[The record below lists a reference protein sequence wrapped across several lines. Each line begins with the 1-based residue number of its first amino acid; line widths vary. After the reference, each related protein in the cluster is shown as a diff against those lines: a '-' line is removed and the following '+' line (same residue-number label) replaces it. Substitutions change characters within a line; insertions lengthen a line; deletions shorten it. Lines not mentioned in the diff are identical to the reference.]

1 MLEEKIL
8 RKAVVALGGNAISPP
23 GEIDSITNQFKH
35 TRESLG
41 SIIDLLQQGIIPVI
55 THGNGPQV
63 GNAALRTEQL
73 AESIPYLP
81 LGINVADTEGG
92 MGYMIEQSLINRLRS
107 DNIDRQ
113 VVTLISQVLVNEND
127 PSIKDPT
134 KYIGTELSKEEAH
147 KKAEHFGWSIKPL
160 PNGNW
165 RRVVPSPEPID
176 IINSKVISE
185 LIDSGHIVIAV
196 GGGGVPAFRDIDGNL
211 EGLDAVI
218 DKDKASALLGNQIGA
233 ELLYIFTNVERVALN
248 FGKESETLLSTL
260 SLAQAKQYLAEGH
273 FPPGN
278 MGPKIEA
285 SIHFL
290 EGGGK
295 QVIITSIESIK
306 QDASGVNGTIITQ

>member
-1 MLEEKIL
+1 M

-23 GEIDSITNQFKH
+23 GEVDTIRNQFKH

-41 SIIDLLQQGIIPVI
+41 SIIDLLKQGIIPVI

-63 GNAALRTEQL
+63 GNAALRTEEL
-73 AESIPYLP
+73 AKSIPYLP

-92 MGYMIEQSLINRLRS
+92 MGYMIEQSLINRLRKEG
-107 DNIDRQ
+107 IQRH
-113 VVTLISQVLVNEND
+113 VVTLISQVLVDQDD
-127 PSIKDPT
+127 PSIQNPS
-134 KYIGTELSKEEAH
+134 KYIGTELPKDEA
-147 KKAEHFGWSIKPL
+147 KLKAAQFDWSIKQL
-160 PNGNW
+160 DNGNW

-176 IINSKVISE
+176 IINSQVISE
-185 LIDSGHIVIAV
+185 LIESGHIVIAV
-196 GGGGVPAFRDIDGNL
+196 GGGGVPVFRDISGNL

-218 DKDKASALLGNQIGA
+218 DKDKASALLGTQIGA

-248 FGKESETLLSTL
+248 FGKENETLLAKLTL
-260 SLAQAKQYLAEGH
+260 KEANQYLEEGH

-278 MGPKIEA
+278 MGPKIAA
-285 SIHFL
+285 SIRFL

-306 QDASGVNGTIITQ
+306 KDVTGQNGTIITH

>member
-1 MLEEKIL
+1 M

-23 GEIDSITNQFKH
+23 GEVDSIRNQFKH

-41 SIIDLLQQGIIPVI
+41 SIIDLLDQGIIPVI
-55 THGNGPQV
+55 THGNGPEV

-92 MGYMIEQSLINRLRS
+92 MGYMIEQSLINRLRA
-107 DNIDRQ
+107 DGIDRQ
-113 VVTLISQVLVNEND
+113 VVTLISQVLVDEHD
-127 PSIKDPT
+127 PSIENPT
-134 KYIGTELSKEEAH
+134 KFIGTTLPETEAH
-147 KKAEHFGWSIKPL
+147 AKAEQFGWNIKQV
-160 PNGNW
+160 GEDQW

-176 IINSKVISE
+176 IINSKVMSQLIE
-185 LIDSGHIVIAV
+185 LGHIVIAV
-196 GGGGVPAFRDIDGNL
+196 GGGGVPAFRDISGNL

-233 ELLYIFTNVERVALN
+233 ELLYIFTNVEQVALN
-248 FGKESETLLSTL
+248 FGKENETLLPRL
-260 SLAQAKQYLAEGH
+260 SLADAKKYYAEGH

-285 SIHFL
+285 SINFL
-290 EGGGK
+290 ENGGS
-295 QVIITSIESIK
+295 QVIITRIESIK
-306 QDASGVNGTIITQ
+306 QDASGKNGTIITV

>member
-1 MLEEKIL
+1 M

-23 GEIDSITNQFKH
+23 SEIDTIRNQFKR

-41 SIIDLLQQGIIPVI
+41 SIIDLLKQGIIPVI

-63 GNAALRTEQL
+63 GNAALRTEAL
-73 AESIPYLP
+73 AGTIPYLP

-92 MGYMIEQSLINRLRS
+92 MGYMIEQSMINRLRQ
-107 DNIDRQ
+107 DGIDRQ
-113 VVTLISQVLVNEND
+113 VVTLISQVLVDEND
-127 PSIKDPT
+127 PSIQNPS
-134 KYIGTELSKEEAH
+134 KYIGTELPEEEA
-147 KKAEHFGWSIKPL
+147 KSKASQFGWSIKQL
-160 PNGNW
+160 SNGKW

-176 IINSKVISE
+176 IINSKVISQ
-185 LIDSGHIVIAV
+185 LIDAGHIVIAV
-196 GGGGVPAFRDIDGNL
+196 GGGGVPAFRDINGNL

-233 ELLYIFTNVERVALN
+233 ELLYIFTTVDQVSLN
-248 FGKESETLLSTL
+248 YGKADEQSLSTITL
-260 SLAQAKQYLAEGH
+260 SEAKQYLAEGQ
-273 FPPGN
+273 FPPGS

-295 QVIITSIESIK
+295 QVIITSIEGIK
-306 QDASGVNGTIITQ
+306 KDASGKNGTIITL

>member
-1 MLEEKIL
+1 M

-23 GEIDSITNQFKH
+23 GEVDSIRNQFKH
-35 TRESLG
+35 TRASLG
-41 SIIDLLQQGIIPVI
+41 SIVDLLKQDIIPVI

-63 GNAALRTEQL
+63 GNAALRTEEL

-107 DNIDRQ
+107 DGIHRQ
-113 VVTLISQVLVNEND
+113 VVTLISQVLVDEND
-127 PSIKDPT
+127 PSIQNPT
-134 KYIGTELSKEEAH
+134 KYIGTELPEDEARE
-147 KKAEHFGWSIKPL
+147 KAAQFGWSIKKL
-160 PNGNW
+160 DNGNW

-185 LIDSGHIVIAV
+185 LIEAGHIVIAV
-196 GGGGVPAFRDIDGNL
+196 GGGGVPAFRDVDDNL

-218 DKDKASALLGNQIGA
+218 DKDKASALLGTQIGA
-233 ELLYIFTNVERVALN
+233 ELLYIFTNVERVSLN
-248 FGKESETLLSTL
+248 FGKENEQLLANITL
-260 SLAQAKQYLAEGH
+260 AEAKQYLTEGH

-285 SIHFL
+285 SINFL

-295 QVIITSIESIK
+295 QVIITSIEGIQKDSSEK
-306 QDASGVNGTIITQ
+306 NGTIITH

>member
-1 MLEEKIL
+1 M

-23 GEIDSITNQFKH
+23 GEADSIRNQFKH
-35 TRESLG
+35 TRASLG
-41 SIIDLLQQGIIPVI
+41 SIIDLLKQDIIPVI

-63 GNAALRTEQL
+63 GNAALRTEEL

-92 MGYMIEQSLINRLRS
+92 MGYMIEQSLINRLRK
-107 DNIDRQ
+107 DGIHRQ
-113 VVTLISQVLVNEND
+113 VVTLISQVLVDEND
-127 PSIKDPT
+127 PSIQNPT
-134 KYIGTELSKEEAH
+134 KYIGTELPSEEAH
-147 KKAEHFGWSIKPL
+147 EKAAQFGWTIKEL
-160 PNGNW
+160 KNGNW
-165 RRVVPSPEPID
+165 RRVVPSPKPID
-176 IINSKVISE
+176 IINSQVISE
-185 LIDSGHIVIAV
+185 LIDAGHIVIAV
-196 GGGGVPAFRDIDGNL
+196 GGGGVPAFRDINGNL

-218 DKDKASALLGNQIGA
+218 DKDKASALLGTQIGA

-248 FGKESETLLSTL
+248 FGKENEQVLSNLTL
-260 SLAQAKQYLAEGH
+260 AEAKQFLAEGH

-285 SIHFL
+285 SIQFL

-306 QDASGVNGTIITQ
+306 KDSSGQNGTIITG

>member
-1 MLEEKIL
+1 MKEKLL

-23 GEIDSITNQFKH
+23 GEVDSITTQFKR
-35 TRESLG
+35 TRKSLDA
-41 SIIDLLQQGIIPVI
+41 IIDLLKQDIIPVI

-73 AESIPYLP
+73 ADSLPYLP

-92 MGYMIEQSLINRLRS
+92 MGYMIEQSLLNRLREEG
-107 DNIDRQ
+107 IKRK
-113 VVTLISQVLVNEND
+113 VVTLISQVLVDKAD
-127 PSIKDPT
+127 PSIEDPT
-134 KYIGTELSKEEAH
+134 KYIGTALPEAEAH
-147 KKAEHFGWSIKPL
+147 EKAEQFGWNIKPISD
-160 PNGNW
+160 GQW
-165 RRVVPSPEPID
+165 RRVVPSPQPIN
-176 IINSKVISE
+176 IINSSVVSQLIE
-185 LIDSGHIVIAV
+185 LGHIVIAV

-218 DKDKASALLGNQIGA
+218 DKDKASALLGTQIGA
-233 ELLYIFTNVERVALN
+233 ELLYIFTNIERVALN
-248 FGKESETLLSTL
+248 FGQENEQLLANLTL
-260 SLAQAKQYLAEGH
+260 AEAKQYLAQGH

-285 SIHFL
+285 SIQFL

-306 QDASGVNGTIITQ
+306 KDTSGQNGTIITH

>member
-1 MLEEKIL
+1 M

-23 GEIDSITNQFKH
+23 GEVDSIHNQFKH

-41 SIIDLLQQGIIPVI
+41 SIVDLLKQDIIPVI

-63 GNAALRTEQL
+63 GNAALRTEEL
-73 AESIPYLP
+73 AGSIPYLP

-107 DNIDRQ
+107 DGIDRQ
-113 VVTLISQVLVNEND
+113 VVTLISQVLVDEND
-127 PSIKDPT
+127 PSIENPT
-134 KYIGTELSKEEAH
+134 KFIGTALSKTEAH
-147 KKAEHFGWSIKPL
+147 SKAEQFGWTIKEL
-160 PNGNW
+160 PDGQW

-176 IINSKVISE
+176 IINSRVISQ
-185 LIDSGHIVIAV
+185 LIDLGHIVIAV
-196 GGGGVPAFRDIDGNL
+196 GGGGVPAFRDISDNL

-233 ELLYIFTNVERVALN
+233 ELLYIFTNVEQVALN
-248 FGKESETLLSTL
+248 FGQENEKHLPRLTL
-260 SLAQAKQYLAEGH
+260 AEAKQYMAEGH
-273 FPPGN
+273 FPAGN

-285 SIHFL
+285 SINFL
-290 EGGGK
+290 EGGGR

-306 QDASGVNGTIITQ
+306 DDATGKRGTIITR

>member
-1 MLEEKIL
+1 M

-23 GEIDSITNQFKH
+23 GEVDSIRNQFMH

-41 SIIDLLQQGIIPVI
+41 SIIDLLKQGIIPVI

-73 AESIPYLP
+73 ADSIPYLP

-92 MGYMIEQSLINRLRS
+92 MGYMIEQSMINRLRA
-107 DNIDRQ
+107 DNIDRE
-113 VVTLISQVLVNEND
+113 VVTLISQVLVDEND
-127 PSIKDPT
+127 PSIENPT
-134 KYIGTELSKEEAH
+134 KFIGTGLPEEEAH
-147 KKAEHFGWSIKPL
+147 QKAAQFGWSIKHI
-160 PNGNW
+160 GDGQW

-176 IINSKVISE
+176 IINSKVIKK
-185 LIDSGHIVIAV
+185 LIDMGHIVIAV
-196 GGGGVPAFRDIDGNL
+196 GGGGVPAFRDINDNL

-233 ELLYIFTNVERVALN
+233 ELLYIFTNVEKVALN
-248 FGKESETLLSTL
+248 FAKADETLLSNIT
-260 SLAQAKQYLAEGH
+260 LAQAKQYYAEGH

-285 SIHFL
+285 SINFL
-290 EGGGK
+290 ENGGQ

-306 QDASGVNGTIITQ
+306 LDASGKNGTIITI